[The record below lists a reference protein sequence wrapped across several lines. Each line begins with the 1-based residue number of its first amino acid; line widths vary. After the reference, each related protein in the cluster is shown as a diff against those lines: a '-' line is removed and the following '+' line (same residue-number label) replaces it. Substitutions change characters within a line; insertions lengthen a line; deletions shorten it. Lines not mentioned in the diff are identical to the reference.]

1 MLSILMDDILK
12 TLTNKAKKY
21 GASEFGLSRTKNKRF
36 YVIYNNRRIH
46 FGSKEG
52 KTYIDHRDKSKR
64 TAWRSR
70 HIRIL
75 KDGYPAYTNKMSP
88 EFWNWNLTW

>member
-36 YVIYNNRRIH
+36 YMIKNNRRIT
-46 FGSKEG
+46 FGSE
-52 KTYIDHRDKSKR
+52 
-64 TAWRSR
+64 
-70 HIRIL
+70 
-75 KDGYPAYTNKMSP
+75 
-88 EFWNWNLTW
+88 